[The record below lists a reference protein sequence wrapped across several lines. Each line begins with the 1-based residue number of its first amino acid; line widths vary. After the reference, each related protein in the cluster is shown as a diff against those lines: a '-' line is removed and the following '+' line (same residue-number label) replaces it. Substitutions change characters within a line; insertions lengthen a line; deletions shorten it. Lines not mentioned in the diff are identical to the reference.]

1 MFTNL
6 AQYMRHGMSYEHV
19 CTSTGDK
26 PIGDNGVG
34 QQIIFTH
41 FSRH

>member
-26 PIGDNGVG
+26 PIGDNGGG
-34 QQIIFTH
+34 QTDNFDS
-41 FSRH
+41 FW